1 MEQDTTTTP
10 PRSWRE
16 GRRLRAWELRQAG
29 WTQAAIATALGVTQ
43 GAVSQWLRRA
53 REGGGPAALHDC
65 PPPGSPPRLTEGQL
79 AALPAL
85 LARGPAAYGW
95 IGDVWT
101 TARVAQLIVE
111 HFGVRYHRAH
121 ISRLLRRIGWSLQK
135 PRTQATQR
143 DQAAVAAWYAQR
155 WPTLEKKVG
164 ASDEPSSG

>member
-1 MEQDTTTTP
+1 MEQDTTTP

-16 GRRLRAWELRQAG
+16 GRRLRAWELHQAG

-53 REGGGPAALHDC
+53 HAGGGAGALRDC
-65 PPPGSPPRLTEGQL
+65 PPPGSPPRLGEAQL

-85 LARGPAAYGW
+85 LAQGPAAYGW

-101 TARVAQLIVE
+101 TARVAQLIYE
-111 HFGVRYHRAH
+111 QFGVRYHRAH

-135 PRTQATQR
+135 PLTQATQR
-143 DQAAVAAWYAQR
+143 DPAAVAVWYAER
-155 WPTLEKKVG
+155 WPVLEKKVA
-164 ASDEPSSG
+164 ASDGPSSG